1 MNDIE
6 NKLRELRLKKAMILS
21 DIQSLTE
28 VRENLFT
35 QLGKVVA
42 EISQLEKQ
50 LLREVE
56 NVFE

>member
-1 MNDIE
+1 
-6 NKLRELRLKKAMILS
+6 
-21 DIQSLTE
+21 
-28 VRENLFT
+28 LFT

>member
-1 MNDIE
+1 MNELE
-6 NKLRELRLKKAMILS
+6 NKLRDLKLKNALILS
-21 DIQSLTE
+21 QIYSLTE
-28 VRENLFT
+28 VDETLFT